1 MKSKMRVNCA
11 YKGSLMDA
19 AMGVANVKNSI
30 QW

>member
-1 MKSKMRVNCA
+1 MKSKTRVNCA
-11 YKGSLMDA
+11 HKGSLMDA